1 MKEIGELL
9 KQKRLEKGFT
19 IDQIA
24 EKTKMPIVRIKAIE
38 EGDITVFKDDITYLQ
53 FFLQAYCNAVGI
65 NYQEIKEKL
74 HESIDNYTMSF
85 EKEKVRAIAESEKN
99 IRENSKKKVHE
110 YNKKYK
116 KTKVKREVDFSLIT
130 FIAVIALVVL
140 CCLTVGGYYL
150 AQHFENNPSEV
161 LPPVVNEPDKP
172 DKPQDDIPEVPVVK
186 EINIVKTDATHY
198 VIENAEEKFTLTIE
212 FHANSWLKATLDG
225 TVMKDPV
232 GKVYDTGTK
241 LEIELDPTKNQEIL
255 LNFGYFAKTKM
266 WINDKEVEIDDSIA
280 NKTGVVNITYTFGG
294 NENESTE

>member
-161 LPPVVNEPDKP
+161 LPPVVNEPDKL